1 MGMFVTGRELIDV
14 ALGIERNG
22 AAFYESLAD
31 STKGLTAGNIYKYLA
46 AKEREHFEIFQGM
59 LGLLGEY
66 HLPEDYSEEY
76 DHYLRSLVDS
86 SVFTDDQVAREMA
99 RKVSND
105 AEAIQIAIGAEKD
118 SILFYSEI
126 KELVRRADLDVV
138 SEIIQE
144 ERSHLRQL
152 LDLKEKLDS

>member
-31 STKGLTAGNIYKYLA
+31 STRGLTAGNIYKYLA
-46 AKEREHFEIFQGM
+46 AKEREHIEIFQGM
-59 LGLLGEY
+59 LGLLGEN
-66 HLPEDYSEEY
+66 HLPEDYTEEY
-76 DHYLRSLVDS
+76 DHYLRALVDS

-99 RKVSND
+99 RKVRND

-138 SEIIQE
+138 GKIIQE